1 MSQWMQVRLVAV
13 RELRERGLTRAYL
26 IVGVALPVTVSL
38 AVLFGAAAFADEM
51 AEGLSGVTAS
61 AGDTASGEAEWSLV
75 VAIVAFPLALAGS
88 FASGHMAGGVIEE
101 KASRVIEV
109 LLATMRPRQL
119 LVGKMFGI
127 GVLAL
132 MPVALVTA
140 SIVTAVFA
148 TDLHDLLPGLD
159 AGSLPLLVLW
169 LLLGYSF
176 FIVISAALASLASR
190 PEENFWQMF
199 AILLLVVGFQAGVQ
213 AATDPNAGFAVVT
226 SYLPFT
232 APFVVPTRVLADS
245 ISGWSHLL
253 AVALMVV
260 AMMVMSRVSA
270 RVYAGAMLHLQGRT
284 KLGDAYRSAE
294 L

>member
-1 MSQWMQVRLVAV
+1 MSQLLLVRLVAV

-26 IVGVALPVTVSL
+26 IVGVALPVIVAL
-38 AVLFGAAAFADEM
+38 GVLIGAAAYGDEM
-51 AEGLSGVTAS
+51 AEGLSEVTAA
-61 AGDTASGEAEWSLV
+61 AGDTGRGEAEWSLV

-101 KASRVIEV
+101 KSSRVIEV

-140 SIVTAVFA
+140 SVVVAVLA
-148 TDLHDLLPGLD
+148 TDLHDLLPELD
-159 AGSLPLLVLW
+159 AGSLPLLALW

-213 AATDPNAGFAVVT
+213 AATDPNTGFAVVT
-226 SYLPFT
+226 SFLPFT
-232 APFVVPTRVLADS
+232 AAFVVPTRVLAGS
-245 ISGWSHLL
+245 ISVWSHLM
-253 AVALMVV
+253 AVALMIVS
-260 AMMVMSRVSA
+260 MMAMSRVSA
-270 RVYAGAMLHLQGRT
+270 RVYAGAMLRLQGRT
-284 KLGDAYRSAE
+284 KLSDAYRSAE